1 MNKII
6 AFSVSFFILISCSN
20 DTKIDYPITKKI
32 KVIDTYF
39 DTEVNDPYRWMEDD
53 QSQKV
58 KDWIENQ
65 NQLTFDYLDKISYRE
80 ILRKRLE
87 KLWDYEKIGTPFE
100 EGDYTYFY
108 KNDGLQNQSVLY
120 RKKGDDQEDVFIN
133 PNNFSDVPSST
144 MYLNEDWGVV

>member
-80 ILRKRLE
+80 TLRKRLE
-87 KLWDYEKIGTPFE
+87 KL
-100 EGDYTYFY
+100 
-108 KNDGLQNQSVLY
+108 
-120 RKKGDDQEDVFIN
+120 
-133 PNNFSDVPSST
+133 
-144 MYLNEDWGVV
+144 